1 MVGVKAETQGT
12 HASVTTLAGVG
23 PARAALLKELG
34 VQTISDLLLFSPLRL
49 ESTGVRA
56 NCEEAAL
63 KMGSVV
69 QVTGRVERTRF
80 FRRGGKQSV
89 FTAYLED
96 ESGAIEAHW
105 FNQSWLRES
114 VVKDAVITVAGR
126 VGLTKKGKPSLI
138 VPRIGTE
145 EKPLPAPGG
154 WEPVYPTV
162 DGIGQGLLRGLCKGA
177 LDRAEELE
185 ERAPRALLE
194 ELGLPTLPE
203 AAGALHEPTDPA
215 EYTAARRRVAFE
227 GCLAMQARLQQR
239 GSSPSEGEALAVE
252 TTDVQH
258 EELKALLPF
267 RLTGDQARVVEEVR
281 ADLSRRRP
289 MRRLLQGDVGTGKT
303 AVAFYACVA
312 AARAGGQAVLAA
324 PTELLAEQ
332 HHAVLAPLFEAAGVK
347 TCLLTGSTTSRERA
361 RVLRGLAAGELQVA
375 IGTHALLSDK
385 VRCARLAVAVI
396 DEQHRFGVAQRTRLL
411 EKGPGVHVLLTTAT
425 PIPRTLALSIYGDL
439 EVSVL
444 KERPPGRGK
453 VKTRWLKKS
462 DGERLLDFLSERL
475 AAEEQVFW
483 VVPRIEQGSE
493 ERGAIEA
500 HARLSSSALAE
511 HGVVLVHGALDAGL
525 RQERLAA
532 FRRGDARVLVGT
544 TVIEVGVDVPQATVL
559 VVEGA
564 ERLGLAQLHQL
575 RGRVGRG
582 SRDSWC
588 LLFGKSSASERFELL
603 ERTDDGFE
611 IAEEDLRR
619 RGMGE
624 LDGLR
629 QSGGALD
636 PEEDLDLA
644 LAARDAVA
652 SDPALRAAYSR
663 DSSLRGSELS
673 P

>member
-1 MVGVKAETQGT
+1 
-12 HASVTTLAGVG
+12 
-23 PARAALLKELG
+23 
-34 VQTISDLLLFSPLRL
+34 
-49 ESTGVRA
+49 
-56 NCEEAAL
+56 
-63 KMGSVV
+63 
-69 QVTGRVERTRF
+69 
-80 FRRGGKQSV
+80 
-89 FTAYLED
+89 
-96 ESGAIEAHW
+96 
-105 FNQSWLRES
+105 
-114 VVKDAVITVAGR
+114 
-126 VGLTKKGKPSLI
+126 
-138 VPRIGTE
+138 
-145 EKPLPAPGG
+145 
-154 WEPVYPTV
+154 
-162 DGIGQGLLRGLCKGA
+162 
-177 LDRAEELE
+177 
-185 ERAPRALLE
+185 
-194 ELGLPTLPE
+194 
-203 AAGALHEPTDPA
+203 
-215 EYTAARRRVAFE
+215 
-227 GCLAMQARLQQR
+227 MQARLQQR
-239 GSSPSEGEALAVE
+239 GSNPSEGEALAVE
-252 TTDVQH
+252 TTDEQH
-258 EELKALLPF
+258 EEQKALLPF

-281 ADLSRRRP
+281 ADLARQRP

-347 TCLLTGSTTSRERA
+347 TCLLTGSTSNRDRA

-375 IGTHALLSDK
+375 IGTHALFSDK

-411 EKGPGVHVLLTTAT
+411 EKGLGVHVLLTTAT

-453 VKTRWLKKS
+453 VTTRWLKKN
-462 DGERLLDFLSERL
+462 DGERMLGFLSERL
-475 AAEEQVFW
+475 AAGEQVFW

-500 HARLSSSALAE
+500 HARLSGSALAE
-511 HGVVLVHGALDAGL
+511 HGVVLVHGALDSSL

-532 FRRGDARVLVGT
+532 FRRGEAKVLVGT
-544 TVIEVGVDVPQATVL
+544 TVIEVGVDVPEATVL

-588 LLFGKSSASERFELL
+588 LLFGKNTASERFELL

-652 SDPALRAAYSR
+652 SDPALRAAFLQ
-663 DSSLRGSELS
+663 DSALRGGELS

>member
-1 MVGVKAETQGT
+1 MNAETQGT
-12 HASVTTLAGVG
+12 GAEVTTISGVG
-23 PARAALLKELG
+23 PARAGLLAELG
-34 VQTISDLLLFSPLRL
+34 VRTIRDLLLLAPQGL

-56 NCEEAAL
+56 SCAEAVGMVGA
-63 KMGSVV
+63 VV
-69 QVTGRVERTRF
+69 QITGRVERTRF
-80 FRRGGKQSV
+80 FRRGGRQSV
-89 FTAYLED
+89 FTAYIAD
-96 ESGAIEAHW
+96 ESGVIEAHW
-105 FNQSWLRES
+105 FNQSWLRETL
-114 VVKDAVITVAGR
+114 VKDAVVTVAGR
-126 VGLTKKGKPSLI
+126 VGVTKKGKPSLV

-145 EKPLPAPGG
+145 EKPLPAPDG
-154 WEPVYPTV
+154 WEPRYQTV
-162 DGIGQGLLRGLCKGA
+162 DGIGQGLLRGLCRGA
-177 LDRAEELE
+177 LELAKDLEDRA
-185 ERAPRALLE
+185 PSALLE
-194 ELGLPTLPE
+194 ELGLPRLSETPR
-203 AAGALHEPTDPA
+203 ALHEPRDP
-215 EYTAARRRVAFE
+215 EEFTAARRRIALE
-227 GCLAMQARLQQR
+227 GCLAMQARLQQGGDPER
-239 GSSPSEGEALAVE
+239 GAAFPIETSDREHEAL
-252 TTDVQH
+252 Q
-258 EELKALLPF
+258 ALLPF
-267 RLTGDQARVVEEVR
+267 RLTADQARVVGELRV
-281 ADLSRRRP
+281 DLSARRP

-312 AARAGGQAVLAA
+312 AARAGAQAVLAA

-332 HHAVLAPLFEAAGVK
+332 HYAVLAPLFEAAGVK
-347 TCLLTGSTTSRERA
+347 TCLLTGSTPARERK
-361 RVLRGLAAGELQVA
+361 RVLRGLERGELQVA
-375 IGTHALLSDK
+375 IGTHALFSEK

-425 PIPRTLALSIYGDL
+425 PIPRTLALSLYGDL

-453 VKTRWLKKS
+453 VTTRWLKKR
-462 DGERLLDFLSERL
+462 DGERLLGFLSERL
-475 AAEEQVFW
+475 AAGEQVFW

-500 HARLSSSALAE
+500 HARLSTSVLSD
-511 HGVVLVHGALDAGL
+511 HGVILVHGALDTEL

-532 FRRGDARVLVGT
+532 FRKGRAKVLVGT
-544 TVIEVGVDVPQATVL
+544 TVIEVGVDVPAATVL

-582 SRDSWC
+582 SRDGWC
-588 LLFGKSSASERFELL
+588 LLFGKSSAAERFELL
-603 ERTDDGFE
+603 EQTDDGFE

-629 QSGGALD
+629 QSGGAVD

-644 LAARDAVA
+644 LAARDAIA
-652 SDPALRAAYSR
+652 RDPALRAAYQADTTR
-663 DSSLRGSELS
+663 LGRELS

>member
-1 MVGVKAETQGT
+1 MLAN
-12 HASVTTLAGVG
+12 VTELAGVG
-23 PARAALLKELG
+23 PARARLLALLG
-34 VQTISDLLLFSPLRL
+34 VRTVGDLLLLAPLRL

-56 NCEEAAL
+56 TCTEAAQQV
-63 KMGSVV
+63 GAVV
-69 QVTGRVERTRF
+69 QVTARVARTRF
-80 FRRGGKQSV
+80 FRRGGRRSV

-96 ESGAIEAHW
+96 EDGAIEAHW

-114 VVKDAVITVAGR
+114 VMENAQITVAGR
-126 VGLTKKGKPSLI
+126 VGLTKKGRPTLV

-145 EKPLPAPGG
+145 EKPLSAPGG

-162 DGIGQGLLRGLCKGA
+162 DGIGQGLLRGLCRMV
-177 LDRAEELE
+177 LDLADELH
-185 ERAPRALLE
+185 ERVPDEMRE
-194 ELGLPTLPE
+194 RLGLPTLAE
-203 AAGALHEPTDPA
+203 AARVLHDPRDPLEFA
-215 EYTAARRRVAFE
+215 AARRRVAFE
-227 GCLAMQARLQQR
+227 DCLAMQARLQR
-239 GSSPSEGEALAVE
+239 RAASSEGGDALVVETSDEQHEAL
-252 TTDVQH
+252 
-258 EELKALLPF
+258 LGLLPF
-267 RLTGDQARVVEEVR
+267 TLTGDQARVVDEVR
-281 ADLSRRRP
+281 RDLALRRP

-312 AARAGGQAVLAA
+312 AARGGGQAVLAA

-347 TCLLTGSTTSRERA
+347 TCLLTGSTPSRERS
-361 RVLRGLAAGELQVA
+361 RVLSGLASGELQVA
-375 IGTHALLSDK
+375 LGTHALLSDK

-411 EKGPGVHVLLTTAT
+411 EKGRDVHVLLTTAT

-439 EVSVL
+439 KVSVL

-453 VKTRWLKKS
+453 VTTRWLKKS
-462 DGERLLDFLSERL
+462 DGERLLGFLSERL
-475 AAEEQVFW
+475 EKGEQVFW
-483 VVPRIEQGSE
+483 VAPRIAQESE

-500 HARLSSSALAE
+500 HARLSRSVLGG
-511 HGVVLVHGALDAGL
+511 HGVVLVHGSLDASL

-532 FRRGDARVLVGT
+532 FRSGEVRILVGT
-544 TVIEVGVDVPQATVL
+544 TVIEVGVDIPQATVL

-564 ERLGLAQLHQL
+564 EHLGLAQLHQL

-582 SRDSWC
+582 SVDSWC
-588 LLFGKSSASERFELL
+588 LLFGKASAAERFELL

-619 RGMGE
+619 RGMGD

-636 PEEDLDLA
+636 PEEDLDLL

-652 SDPALRAAYSR
+652 SDPALAEAYLA
-663 DSSLRGSELS
+663 DGTPGEGELS

>member
-1 MVGVKAETQGT
+1 MNAETQGT
-12 HASVTTLAGVG
+12 GAEVTTISGVG
-23 PARAALLKELG
+23 PARAGLLAELG
-34 VQTISDLLLFSPLRL
+34 VRTIRDLLLLAPQGL

-56 NCEEAAL
+56 SCAEAVGMVGA
-63 KMGSVV
+63 VV
-69 QVTGRVERTRF
+69 QITGRVERTRF
-80 FRRGGKQSV
+80 FRRGGRQSV
-89 FTAYLED
+89 FTAYIAD
-96 ESGAIEAHW
+96 ESGVIEAHW
-105 FNQSWLRES
+105 FNQSWLRETL
-114 VVKDAVITVAGR
+114 VKDAVVTVAGR
-126 VGLTKKGKPSLI
+126 VGVTKKGKPSLV

-154 WEPVYPTV
+154 WEPRYQTV
-162 DGIGQGLLRGLCKGA
+162 DGIGQGLLRGLCRGA
-177 LDRAEELE
+177 LEQATDLEDRA
-185 ERAPRALLE
+185 PSALLE
-194 ELGLPTLPE
+194 ELGLPRLSETPR
-203 AAGALHEPTDPA
+203 ALHEPRDP
-215 EYTAARRRVAFE
+215 EEFTAARRRIALE
-227 GCLAMQARLQQR
+227 GCLAMQARLQQGGDPER
-239 GSSPSEGEALAVE
+239 GAAFPIETSDREHEAL
-252 TTDVQH
+252 Q
-258 EELKALLPF
+258 ALLPF
-267 RLTGDQARVVEEVR
+267 RLTADQARVVEELRV
-281 ADLSRRRP
+281 DLSARRP

-312 AARAGGQAVLAA
+312 AARAGAQAVLAA

-332 HHAVLAPLFEAAGVK
+332 HYAVLAPLFEAAGVK
-347 TCLLTGSTTSRERA
+347 TCLLTGSTPARERK
-361 RVLRGLAAGELQVA
+361 RVLRGLERGELQVA
-375 IGTHALLSDK
+375 IGTHALFSEK

-425 PIPRTLALSIYGDL
+425 PIPRTLALSLYGDL

-453 VKTRWLKKS
+453 VTTRWLKKR
-462 DGERLLDFLSERL
+462 DGERLLGFLSERL
-475 AAEEQVFW
+475 AAGEQVFW

-500 HARLSSSALAE
+500 HARLSASVLSD
-511 HGVVLVHGALDAGL
+511 HGVILVHGALDTEL

-532 FRRGDARVLVGT
+532 FRKGSAKVLVGT
-544 TVIEVGVDVPQATVL
+544 TVIEVGVDVPAATVL

-582 SRDSWC
+582 SRDGWC
-588 LLFGKSSASERFELL
+588 LLFGKSSAAERFELL
-603 ERTDDGFE
+603 EQTDDGFE

-629 QSGGALD
+629 QSGGAVD

-644 LAARDAVA
+644 LAARDAIA
-652 SDPALRAAYSR
+652 RDPALRAAYQADTTR
-663 DSSLRGSELS
+663 LGRELS

>member
-1 MVGVKAETQGT
+1 VNAETQGT
-12 HASVTTLAGVG
+12 GAEVTTISGVG
-23 PARAALLKELG
+23 PARAGLLAELG
-34 VQTISDLLLFSPLRL
+34 VRTIRDLLLLAPQGL

-56 NCEEAAL
+56 SCAEAVGMVGA
-63 KMGSVV
+63 VV
-69 QVTGRVERTRF
+69 QITGRVERTRF
-80 FRRGGKQSV
+80 FRRGGRQSV
-89 FTAYLED
+89 FTAYIAD
-96 ESGAIEAHW
+96 ESGVIEAHW
-105 FNQSWLRES
+105 FNQSWLRETL
-114 VVKDAVITVAGR
+114 VKDAVVTVAGR
-126 VGLTKKGKPSLI
+126 VGVTKKGKPSLV

-145 EKPLPAPGG
+145 EKPLPAPDG
-154 WEPVYPTV
+154 WEPRYQTV
-162 DGIGQGLLRGLCKGA
+162 DGIGQGLLRGLCRGA
-177 LDRAEELE
+177 LELAKDLEDRA
-185 ERAPRALLE
+185 PSALLE
-194 ELGLPTLPE
+194 ELGLPRLSETPR
-203 AAGALHEPTDPA
+203 ALHEPRDP
-215 EYTAARRRVAFE
+215 EEFTAARRRIALE
-227 GCLAMQARLQQR
+227 GCLAMQARLQQGGDPER
-239 GSSPSEGEALAVE
+239 GAAFPIETSDREHEAL
-252 TTDVQH
+252 Q
-258 EELKALLPF
+258 ALLPF
-267 RLTGDQARVVEEVR
+267 RLTADQARVVGELRV
-281 ADLSRRRP
+281 DLSARRP

-312 AARAGGQAVLAA
+312 AARTGAQAVLAA

-332 HHAVLAPLFEAAGVK
+332 HYAVLAPLFEAAGVK
-347 TCLLTGSTTSRERA
+347 ACLLTGSTPARERK
-361 RVLRGLAAGELQVA
+361 RVLRGLERGELQVA
-375 IGTHALLSDK
+375 IGTHALFSEK

-425 PIPRTLALSIYGDL
+425 PIPRTLALSLYGDL

-453 VKTRWLKKS
+453 VTTRWLKKR
-462 DGERLLDFLSERL
+462 DGERLLGFLSERL
-475 AAEEQVFW
+475 AAGEQVFW

-500 HARLSSSALAE
+500 HARLSTSVLSD
-511 HGVVLVHGALDAGL
+511 HGVILVHGALDTEL

-532 FRRGDARVLVGT
+532 FRKGRAKVLVGT
-544 TVIEVGVDVPQATVL
+544 TVIEVGVDVPAATVL

-582 SRDSWC
+582 SRDGWC
-588 LLFGKSSASERFELL
+588 LLFGKSSAAERFELL
-603 ERTDDGFE
+603 EQTDDGFE

-629 QSGGALD
+629 QSGGAVD

-644 LAARDAVA
+644 LAARDAIA
-652 SDPALRAAYSR
+652 RDPALRAAYQADTTR
-663 DSSLRGSELS
+663 LGRELS

>member
-1 MVGVKAETQGT
+1 MNAETQGT
-12 HASVTTLAGVG
+12 GAEVTTISGVG
-23 PARAALLKELG
+23 PARAGLLAELG
-34 VQTISDLLLFSPLRL
+34 VRTIRDLLLLAPQGL
-49 ESTGVRA
+49 ESTGLRA
-56 NCEEAAL
+56 SCAEAVGMVGA
-63 KMGSVV
+63 VV
-69 QVTGRVERTRF
+69 QITGRVERTRF
-80 FRRGGKQSV
+80 FRRGGRQSV
-89 FTAYLED
+89 FTAYIAD
-96 ESGAIEAHW
+96 ESGVIEAHW
-105 FNQSWLRES
+105 FNQSWLRETL
-114 VVKDAVITVAGR
+114 VKDAVVTVAGR
-126 VGLTKKGKPSLI
+126 VGVTKKGKPSLV

-154 WEPVYPTV
+154 CEPRYQTV
-162 DGIGQGLLRGLCKGA
+162 DGIGQGLLRGLCRGA
-177 LDRAEELE
+177 LELATDLEDRAPL
-185 ERAPRALLE
+185 ALLE
-194 ELGLPTLPE
+194 ELGLPRLSETPR
-203 AAGALHEPTDPA
+203 ALHEPRDP
-215 EYTAARRRVAFE
+215 EEFTAARRRVALE
-227 GCLAMQARLQQR
+227 GCLAMQARLQQGGDPER
-239 GSSPSEGEALAVE
+239 GAAFPIETSDREHEAL
-252 TTDVQH
+252 Q
-258 EELKALLPF
+258 ALLPF
-267 RLTGDQARVVEEVR
+267 RLTADQARVVEELRV
-281 ADLSRRRP
+281 DLSARRP

-312 AARAGGQAVLAA
+312 AARAGAQAVLAA

-332 HHAVLAPLFEAAGVK
+332 HYAVLAPLFEAAGVK
-347 TCLLTGSTTSRERA
+347 TCLLTGSTPARERK
-361 RVLRGLAAGELQVA
+361 RVLRGLERGELQVA
-375 IGTHALLSDK
+375 IGTHALFSEK

-425 PIPRTLALSIYGDL
+425 PIPRTLALSLYGDL

-453 VKTRWLKKS
+453 VTTRWLKKR
-462 DGERLLDFLSERL
+462 DGERLLGFLSERL
-475 AAEEQVFW
+475 AAGEQVFW

-500 HARLSSSALAE
+500 HARLSASVLSD
-511 HGVVLVHGALDAGL
+511 HGVILVHGALDTEL

-532 FRRGDARVLVGT
+532 FRKGSAKVLVGT
-544 TVIEVGVDVPQATVL
+544 TVIEVGVDVPAATVL

-582 SRDSWC
+582 SRDGWC
-588 LLFGKSSASERFELL
+588 LLFGKSSAAERFELL
-603 ERTDDGFE
+603 EQTDDGFE

-629 QSGGALD
+629 QSGGAVD

-644 LAARDAVA
+644 LAARDAIA
-652 SDPALRAAYSR
+652 RDPALRAAYQADTTR
-663 DSSLRGSELS
+663 LGRELS

>member
-1 MVGVKAETQGT
+1 MSGT
-12 HASVTTLAGVG
+12 VTELAGIG
-23 PARAALLKELG
+23 PARAGLLAELG
-34 VQTISDLLLFSPLRL
+34 IHTINDLLLFSPLRL

-56 NCEEAAL
+56 TCAEAEAQV
-63 KMGSVV
+63 GAVV
-69 QVTGRVERTRF
+69 QVAARVERTRF
-80 FRRGGKQSV
+80 FRRGGRQSV

-96 ESGAIEAHW
+96 ESGKIEAHW
-105 FNQSWLRES
+105 CNQSWLRES
-114 VVKDAVITVAGR
+114 VLKDSAITLCGR
-126 VGLTKKGKPSLI
+126 VGLTKKGKPSLV

-145 EKPLPAPGG
+145 EKPLPLPGG
-154 WEPVYPTV
+154 WEPVYQTV
-162 DGIGQGLLRGLCKGA
+162 EGIGQGLMRGLCRGV
-177 LDRAEELE
+177 LDRAQELE
-185 ERAPRALLE
+185 ERVPTELLE
-194 ELGLPTLPE
+194 RLELPTLSE
-203 AAGALHEPTDPA
+203 AAGALHQPPDPA
-215 EYTAARRRVAFE
+215 EFRAARRRVALE
-227 GCLAMQARLQQR
+227 GCLAMQARLHQR
-239 GSSPSEGEALAVE
+239 EDLPIGGEAAVVK
-252 TTDVQH
+252 TDDAQH

-267 RLTGDQARVVEEVR
+267 RPTEDQARVMDEIR
-281 ADLSRRRP
+281 GDLASRRP
-289 MRRLLQGDVGTGKT
+289 MRRLLQGDVGSGKT

-312 AARAGGQAVLAA
+312 AARAAGQAVLAA

-332 HHAVLAPLFEAAGVK
+332 HYAVLAPLFEAAGVK
-347 TCLLTGSTTSRERA
+347 VGLLTGSTPTRERA
-361 RVLRGLAAGELQVA
+361 RVLSGLASGDLQVA

-385 VRCARLAVAVI
+385 VRCPDLAVAVI

-411 EKGPGVHVLLTTAT
+411 EKGQAVHVLLTTAT

-439 EVSVL
+439 AVSVL

-453 VKTRWLKKS
+453 VTTRWLKKG
-462 DGERLLDFLSERL
+462 DGERLLGFLSERL
-475 AAEEQVFW
+475 DKGEQVFW
-483 VVPRIEQGSE
+483 VVPRISQGSE

-500 HARLSSSALAE
+500 HARLSRSDLTR

-532 FRRGDARVLVGT
+532 FRAGEARVLVGT

-582 SRDSWC
+582 ERDSWC
-588 LLFGKSSASERFELL
+588 LMFGKAAASERLELL

-636 PEEDLDLA
+636 PEEDLDLL
-644 LAARDAVA
+644 LAARDAIA
-652 SDPALRAAYSR
+652 SDPALRAAYLD
-663 DSSLRGSELS
+663 DSKKSGGELS

>member
-1 MVGVKAETQGT
+1 MEAL
-12 HASVTTLAGVG
+12 ADVTELAGVG
-23 PARAALLKELG
+23 PARAKLLRELG
-34 VQTISDLLLFSPLRL
+34 VRVVDELLLLAPLRL
-49 ESTGVRA
+49 ESTGSA
-56 NCEEAAL
+56 ATCAEAADQV
-63 KMGSVV
+63 GAVV
-69 QVTGRVERTRF
+69 QVRARVARTRF
-80 FRRGGKQSV
+80 FRRGGRQSV

-105 FNQSWLRES
+105 FNQAWLRES
-114 VVKDAVITVAGR
+114 VVKDTEITVAGR
-126 VGLTKKGKPSLI
+126 VGLTKKGRPSLV

-145 EKPLPAPGG
+145 EKPLAAPDG

-162 DGIGQGLLRGLCKGA
+162 EGIGQGLLRGLCRQV
-177 LDRAEELE
+177 LDRAPELI
-185 ERAPRALLE
+185 ERVPDETRTR
-194 ELGLPTLPE
+194 LGLPTLAE
-203 AAGALHEPTDPA
+203 AARALHEPRDPMVFA
-215 EYTAARRRVAFE
+215 AARRRVAFE
-227 GCLAMQARLQQR
+227 DCLRMQARLQRRAASSER
-239 GSSPSEGEALAVE
+239 GDAFVVE
-252 TTDVQH
+252 TADEQH
-258 EELKALLPF
+258 AELIGILPF
-267 RLTGDQARVVEEVR
+267 TLTGDQARVVDELR
-281 ADLSRRRP
+281 SDLARRRP

-312 AARAGGQAVLAA
+312 AARGGGQAVLAA

-332 HHAVLAPLFEAAGVK
+332 HYAVLSPLFEAAGVK
-347 TCLLTGSTTSRERA
+347 VGLLTGSTPARERS
-361 RVLRGLAAGELQVA
+361 RVLAGLAAGELEVA
-375 IGTHALLSDK
+375 IGTHALLSK
-385 VRCARLAVAVI
+385 QVQCARLAVAVI

-411 EKGPGVHVLLTTAT
+411 EKGRDVHVLLTTAT

-453 VKTRWLKKS
+453 VTTRWLKKS
-462 DGERLLDFLSERL
+462 DGERLLDFISERL
-475 AAEEQVFW
+475 EASEQVFW
-483 VVPRIEQGSE
+483 VVPRIAAGSE

-500 HARLSSSALAE
+500 HARLSESALAQ
-511 HGVVLVHGALDAGL
+511 HGVLLVHGGLDAGL

-532 FRRGDARVLVGT
+532 FRSGEARILVGT
-544 TVIEVGVDVPQATVL
+544 TVIEVGVDIPQATVL

-564 ERLGLAQLHQL
+564 EHLGLAQLHQL

-582 SRDSWC
+582 SADSWC
-588 LLFGKSSASERFELL
+588 LLFGKASAAERFEFL
-603 ERTDDGFE
+603 ESTDDGFE

-636 PEEDLDLA
+636 PEEDLDLL

-652 SDPALRAAYSR
+652 SDPALAEAYLGSR
-663 DSSLRGSELS
+663 EPNGSELS

>member
-1 MVGVKAETQGT
+1 MNAETQGT
-12 HASVTTLAGVG
+12 GAEVTTISGVG
-23 PARAALLKELG
+23 PARAGLLAELG
-34 VQTISDLLLFSPLRL
+34 VRTIRDLLLLAPQGL
-49 ESTGVRA
+49 ESTGLRA
-56 NCEEAAL
+56 SCAEAVGMVGA
-63 KMGSVV
+63 VV
-69 QVTGRVERTRF
+69 QITGRVERTRF
-80 FRRGGKQSV
+80 FRRGGRQSV
-89 FTAYLED
+89 FTAYIAD
-96 ESGAIEAHW
+96 ESGVIEAHW

-114 VVKDAVITVAGR
+114 LVKDAVVTVAGR
-126 VGLTKKGKPSLI
+126 VGVTKKGKPSLV

-154 WEPVYPTV
+154 WEPRYQTV
-162 DGIGQGLLRGLCKGA
+162 DGIGQGLLRGLCRGA
-177 LDRAEELE
+177 LELATDLEDRAPL
-185 ERAPRALLE
+185 ALLE
-194 ELGLPTLPE
+194 ELGLPRLSETPR
-203 AAGALHEPTDPA
+203 ALHEPRDP
-215 EYTAARRRVAFE
+215 EEFTAARRRVALE
-227 GCLAMQARLQQR
+227 GCLAMQARLQQGGDPER
-239 GSSPSEGEALAVE
+239 GAAFPIETSDREHEAL
-252 TTDVQH
+252 Q
-258 EELKALLPF
+258 ALLPF
-267 RLTGDQARVVEEVR
+267 RLTADQARVVEELRV
-281 ADLSRRRP
+281 DLSARRP

-312 AARAGGQAVLAA
+312 AARAGAQAVLAA

-332 HHAVLAPLFEAAGVK
+332 HYAVLAPLFEAAGVK
-347 TCLLTGSTTSRERA
+347 TCLLTGSTPARERK
-361 RVLRGLAAGELQVA
+361 RVLRGLERGELQVA
-375 IGTHALLSDK
+375 IGTHALFSEK

-425 PIPRTLALSIYGDL
+425 PIPRTLALSLYGDL

-453 VKTRWLKKS
+453 VTTRWLKKR
-462 DGERLLDFLSERL
+462 DGERLLGFLSERL
-475 AAEEQVFW
+475 AAGEQVFW

-500 HARLSSSALAE
+500 HARLSASVLSD
-511 HGVVLVHGALDAGL
+511 HGVILVHGALDTEL

-532 FRRGDARVLVGT
+532 FRKGSAKVLVGT
-544 TVIEVGVDVPQATVL
+544 TVIEVGVDVPAATVL

-582 SRDSWC
+582 SRDGWC
-588 LLFGKSSASERFELL
+588 LLFGKSSAAERFELL
-603 ERTDDGFE
+603 EQTDDGFE

-629 QSGGALD
+629 QSGGAVD

-644 LAARDAVA
+644 LAARDAIA
-652 SDPALRAAYSR
+652 RDPALRAAYQADTTR
-663 DSSLRGSELS
+663 LGRELS

>member
-1 MVGVKAETQGT
+1 MNAETQGT
-12 HASVTTLAGVG
+12 GAEVTTISGVG
-23 PARAALLKELG
+23 PARAGLLAELG
-34 VQTISDLLLFSPLRL
+34 VRTIRDLLLLAPQGL
-49 ESTGVRA
+49 ESTGLRA
-56 NCEEAAL
+56 SCAEAVGMVGA
-63 KMGSVV
+63 VV
-69 QVTGRVERTRF
+69 QITGRVERTRF
-80 FRRGGKQSV
+80 FRRGGRQSV
-89 FTAYLED
+89 FTAYIAD
-96 ESGAIEAHW
+96 ESGVIEAHW
-105 FNQSWLRES
+105 FNQSWLRETL
-114 VVKDAVITVAGR
+114 VKDAVVTVAGR
-126 VGLTKKGKPSLI
+126 VGVTKKGKPSLV

-154 WEPVYPTV
+154 WEPRYQTV
-162 DGIGQGLLRGLCKGA
+162 DGIGQGLLRGLCRGA
-177 LDRAEELE
+177 LELATDLEDRAPL
-185 ERAPRALLE
+185 ALLE
-194 ELGLPTLPE
+194 ELGLPRLSETPR
-203 AAGALHEPTDPA
+203 ALHEPRDP
-215 EYTAARRRVAFE
+215 EEFTAARRRVALE
-227 GCLAMQARLQQR
+227 GCLAMQARLQQGGDPER
-239 GSSPSEGEALAVE
+239 GAAFPIETSDREHEAL
-252 TTDVQH
+252 Q
-258 EELKALLPF
+258 ALLPF
-267 RLTGDQARVVEEVR
+267 RLTADQARVVEELRV
-281 ADLSRRRP
+281 DLSARRP

-312 AARAGGQAVLAA
+312 AARAGAQAVLAA

-332 HHAVLAPLFEAAGVK
+332 HYAVLAPLFEAAGVK
-347 TCLLTGSTTSRERA
+347 TCLLTGSTPARERK
-361 RVLRGLAAGELQVA
+361 RVLRGLERGELQVA
-375 IGTHALLSDK
+375 IGTHALFSEK

-425 PIPRTLALSIYGDL
+425 PIPRTLALSLYGDL

-453 VKTRWLKKS
+453 VTTRWLKKR
-462 DGERLLDFLSERL
+462 DGERLLGFLSERL
-475 AAEEQVFW
+475 AAGEQVFW

-500 HARLSSSALAE
+500 HARLSASVLSD
-511 HGVVLVHGALDAGL
+511 HGVILVHGALDTEL

-532 FRRGDARVLVGT
+532 FRKGSAKVLVGT
-544 TVIEVGVDVPQATVL
+544 TVIEVGVDVPAATVL

-582 SRDSWC
+582 SRDGWC
-588 LLFGKSSASERFELL
+588 LLFGKSSAAERFELL
-603 ERTDDGFE
+603 EQTDDGFE

-629 QSGGALD
+629 QSGGAVD

-644 LAARDAVA
+644 LAARDAIA
-652 SDPALRAAYSR
+652 RDPALRAAYQADTTR
-663 DSSLRGSELS
+663 LGRELS

>member
-1 MVGVKAETQGT
+1 MNAETQGT
-12 HASVTTLAGVG
+12 GAEVTTISGVG
-23 PARAALLKELG
+23 PARAGLLAELG
-34 VQTISDLLLFSPLRL
+34 VRTIRDLLLLAPQGL

-56 NCEEAAL
+56 SCAEAVGMVGA
-63 KMGSVV
+63 VV
-69 QVTGRVERTRF
+69 QITGRVERTRF
-80 FRRGGKQSV
+80 FRRGGRQSV
-89 FTAYLED
+89 FTAYIAD
-96 ESGAIEAHW
+96 ESGVIEAHW
-105 FNQSWLRES
+105 FNQSWLRETL
-114 VVKDAVITVAGR
+114 VKDAVVTVAGR
-126 VGLTKKGKPSLI
+126 IGVTKKGKPSLV

-154 WEPVYPTV
+154 WEPRYQTV
-162 DGIGQGLLRGLCKGA
+162 DGIGQGLLRGLCRGTLELA
-177 LDRAEELE
+177 TDLEDRAPL
-185 ERAPRALLE
+185 ALLE
-194 ELGLPTLPE
+194 ELGLPRLSETPR
-203 AAGALHEPTDPA
+203 ALHEPRDP
-215 EYTAARRRVAFE
+215 EEFTAARRRIALE
-227 GCLAMQARLQQR
+227 GCLAMQARLQQSGDPER
-239 GSSPSEGEALAVE
+239 GAALPIETSDREHEAL
-252 TTDVQH
+252 Q
-258 EELKALLPF
+258 ALLPF
-267 RLTGDQARVVEEVR
+267 RLTADQARVVEELRV
-281 ADLSRRRP
+281 DLSARRP

-312 AARAGGQAVLAA
+312 AARAGAQAVLAA

-332 HHAVLAPLFEAAGVK
+332 HYAVLAPLFEAAGVK
-347 TCLLTGSTTSRERA
+347 TCLLTGSTPARERK
-361 RVLRGLAAGELQVA
+361 RVLRGLERGELQVA
-375 IGTHALLSDK
+375 IGTHALFSEK

-425 PIPRTLALSIYGDL
+425 PIPRTLALSLYGDL

-453 VKTRWLKKS
+453 VTTRWLKKR
-462 DGERLLDFLSERL
+462 DGERLLGFLSERL
-475 AAEEQVFW
+475 AAGEQVFW

-500 HARLSSSALAE
+500 HARLSTSVLSD
-511 HGVVLVHGALDAGL
+511 HGVILVHGALDTEL

-532 FRRGDARVLVGT
+532 FRKGSAKVLVGT
-544 TVIEVGVDVPQATVL
+544 TVIEVGVDVPAATVL

-582 SRDSWC
+582 SRDGWC
-588 LLFGKSSASERFELL
+588 LLFGKSSAAERFELL
-603 ERTDDGFE
+603 EQTDDGFE

-644 LAARDAVA
+644 LAARDAIA
-652 SDPALRAAYSR
+652 GDPALRAAYQADTTR
-663 DSSLRGSELS
+663 LGRELS

>member
-1 MVGVKAETQGT
+1 MNAETQGT
-12 HASVTTLAGVG
+12 GAEVTTISGVG
-23 PARAALLKELG
+23 PARAGLLAELG
-34 VQTISDLLLFSPLRL
+34 VRTIRDLLLLAPQGL
-49 ESTGVRA
+49 ESTGLRA
-56 NCEEAAL
+56 SCAEAVGMVGA
-63 KMGSVV
+63 VV
-69 QVTGRVERTRF
+69 QITGRVERTRF
-80 FRRGGKQSV
+80 FRRGGRQSV
-89 FTAYLED
+89 FTAYIAD
-96 ESGAIEAHW
+96 ESGVIEAHW
-105 FNQSWLRES
+105 FNQSWLRETL
-114 VVKDAVITVAGR
+114 VKDAVVTVAGR
-126 VGLTKKGKPSLI
+126 VGVTKKGKPSLV

-154 WEPVYPTV
+154 WEPRYQTV
-162 DGIGQGLLRGLCKGA
+162 DGIGQGLLRGLCRGA
-177 LDRAEELE
+177 LELATDLEDRAPL
-185 ERAPRALLE
+185 ALLE
-194 ELGLPTLPE
+194 ELGLPRLSETPR
-203 AAGALHEPTDPA
+203 ALHEPRDP
-215 EYTAARRRVAFE
+215 EEFTAARRRVALE
-227 GCLAMQARLQQR
+227 GCLAMQARLQQGGDPER
-239 GSSPSEGEALAVE
+239 GAAFPIETSDREHEAL
-252 TTDVQH
+252 Q
-258 EELKALLPF
+258 ALLPF
-267 RLTGDQARVVEEVR
+267 RLTADQARVVEELRV
-281 ADLSRRRP
+281 DLSARRP

-312 AARAGGQAVLAA
+312 AARAGAQAVLAA

-332 HHAVLAPLFEAAGVK
+332 HYAVLAPLFEAAGVK
-347 TCLLTGSTTSRERA
+347 TCLLTGSTPARERK
-361 RVLRGLAAGELQVA
+361 RVLRGLERGELQVA
-375 IGTHALLSDK
+375 IGTHALFSEK

-425 PIPRTLALSIYGDL
+425 PIPRTLALSLYGDL

-453 VKTRWLKKS
+453 VTTRWLKKR
-462 DGERLLDFLSERL
+462 DGERLLGFLSERL
-475 AAEEQVFW
+475 PAGEQVFW

-500 HARLSSSALAE
+500 HARLSASVLSD
-511 HGVVLVHGALDAGL
+511 HGVILVHGALDTEL

-532 FRRGDARVLVGT
+532 FRKGSAKVLVGT
-544 TVIEVGVDVPQATVL
+544 TVIEVGVDVPAATVL

-582 SRDSWC
+582 SRDGWC
-588 LLFGKSSASERFELL
+588 LLFGKSSAAERFELL
-603 ERTDDGFE
+603 EQTDDGFE

-629 QSGGALD
+629 QSGGAVD

-644 LAARDAVA
+644 LAARDAIA
-652 SDPALRAAYSR
+652 RDPALRAAYQADTTR
-663 DSSLRGSELS
+663 LGRELS